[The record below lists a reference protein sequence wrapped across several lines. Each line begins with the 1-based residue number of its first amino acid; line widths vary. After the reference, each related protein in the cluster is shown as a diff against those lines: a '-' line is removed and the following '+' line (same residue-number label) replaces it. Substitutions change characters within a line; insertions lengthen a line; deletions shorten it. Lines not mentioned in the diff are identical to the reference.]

1 MRRRCAAV
9 VSASARRRPHR
20 AHLQVLTIH
29 TPPPVV
35 SARRRCRAVLQCTSI
50 LQVGSDGALL
60 GCDGGA
66 LAVACSGAPR
76 LVNSTARPNSW
87 VMVAPMRDATRIFG
101 LVLAVGIVV
110 VGCETL
116 TGTNTVDPPKWIH
129 GTWEACAGEG
139 VHRWEFGTRKAVFTD
154 GNGRVVYSELG
165 GAGVTVKDE
174 ASSSRYSISYANG
187 PADAVT
193 VIIFTAATSSSASS
207 TSTSLAA
214 VRSSPSGICAG
225 AESAGRAARRPY
237 CQHGALW
244 S

>member
-1 MRRRCAAV
+1 
-9 VSASARRRPHR
+9 
-20 AHLQVLTIH
+20 
-29 TPPPVV
+29 
-35 SARRRCRAVLQCTSI
+35 
-50 LQVGSDGALL
+50 
-60 GCDGGA
+60 
-66 LAVACSGAPR
+66 
-76 LVNSTARPNSW
+76 
-87 VMVAPMRDATRIFG
+87 MRDATRIFG

-193 VIIFTAATSSSASS
+193 VIIFTRRDEQ
-207 TSTSLAA
+207 LREFYFNEFG
-214 VRSSPSGICAG
+214 RSEV
-225 AESAGRAARRPY
+225 ESEWDLCRR
-237 CQHGALW
+237 
-244 S
+244 